1 MFSTLELPH
10 FYLSTGDCPRPVL
23 PPHSSLK
30 GGGVLE
36 DSYTAETV
44 LNFQCIPGYENI
56 PGIMPRMTCLETS
69 KWSDLPT
76 FCQES
81 CDYPPRLVSAE
92 LMDEYKE
99 KDFFPVGST
108 VKYKCRPG
116 YMKKAGTYSSTCN
129 RNQQWSK
136 VQELCKRKT
145 CGHPGEPDGGRLLV
159 TGDFDLGSTA
169 HYHTYSAKKDTKC
182 SFQFSTFPLLLV
194 IPCSPPPKIPHGKYD
209 GEYLHSFYYGTVVK
223 YTCDKDYPLI
233 GNASIYC
240 TSKDGINGEWS
251 GHAYCGGEF
260 SCPNFWFLCSFSSK
274 DYQLL
279 IGNM

>member
-1 MFSTLELPH
+1 MKAPLLFACYYCCFLFCIYIHKGMNSAASFIGITE
-10 FYLSTGDCPRPVL
+10 TGAMISACI
-23 PPHSSLK
+23 
-30 GGGVLE
+30 
-36 DSYTAETV
+36 
-44 LNFQCIPGYENI
+44 LNLLFAA
-56 PGIMPRMTCLETS
+56 
-69 KWSDLPT
+69 T
-76 FCQES
+76 FLAAPFMNQES

-169 HYHTYSAKKDTKC
+169 HYQCDGGYRLIGKSTRKC
-182 SFQFSTFPLLLV
+182 KVLNNKMEWTDEVPYCEI

-251 GHAYCGGEF
+251 GHAYCG
-260 SCPNFWFLCSFSSK
+260 
-274 DYQLL
+274 
-279 IGNM
+279 